1 MTVIS
6 IEPFTLAHLDG
17 LIALV
22 AAEGW
27 TEYAD
32 DVERTRRA
40 LTAPGVTLVAIA
52 GGHLV
57 GAISVESDGL
67 IQAHVSMLLIAR
79 NSRGV
84 GLGSR
89 LLRHGLERAGGLQL
103 DVRTRTR
110 GTTSG
115 LVRAARSV
123 SASRARISAS
133 MARTPKRSPAPNCGS
148 GRECFHFRAQASAST
163 EPGSLSRR
171 TRSNSEGCPTPPSP
185 GGFRSTALGRECAH
199 LLSRGDANLAPIG
212 RAPRLARGNRA
223 SLVTIAHG
231 GLLAGL
237 DRRWERATIAWP
249 CAEGPRKTSS
259 SQRW

>member
-1 MTVIS
+1 MTEIS
-6 IEPFTLAHLDG
+6 IEPFTPAHLDG

-40 LTAPGVTLVAIA
+40 LTAPGVTTRVAIA

-57 GAISVESDGL
+57 GALQVQSDGL

-103 DVRTRTR
+103 DVRTRTEGYYER
-110 GTTSG
+110 LGASRSLGFRLTREDLG
-115 LVRAARSV
+115 LVGA
-123 SASRARISAS
+123 
-133 MARTPKRSPAPNCGS
+133 
-148 GRECFHFRAQASAST
+148 
-163 EPGSLSRR
+163 
-171 TRSNSEGCPTPPSP
+171 
-185 GGFRSTALGRECAH
+185 
-199 LLSRGDANLAPIG
+199 DA
-212 RAPRLARGNRA
+212 
-223 SLVTIAHG
+223 
-231 GLLAGL
+231 
-237 DRRWERATIAWP
+237 
-249 CAEGPRKTSS
+249 K
-259 SQRW
+259 